1 MPWNLWRETPVLFA
15 LMTHKSGFISIVGRP
30 NTGKSTLINA
40 LVGEKIAITSH
51 HPNTTRGAIRGIITA
66 PDFQLVLVDTP
77 GLHKPKTVLGT
88 ALNKVVDESLEDVDI
103 VIQCIPAIEPIGEG
117 DLFIARQL
125 AEQSNSKRFCVVTM
139 IDMAKKS
146 ELPKQLLA
154 VSELA
159 ERAGFSWDE
168 IIPVSAFTDTQL
180 QLLIDLL
187 VKHSNEGPAF
197 YPADMRSDQELERV
211 IAELI
216 RESVISELFEEVP
229 HSIAVQV
236 DDMAKREDSDLFDIH
251 ASIVVERDS
260 QKAIIIGAKGAN
272 LKEIG
277 TRARR
282 EIERK
287 LGTRVF
293 LGLHVKVMPNW
304 QRDPKALQKL
314 GLIND

>member
-1 MPWNLWRETPVLFA
+1 MPWNLSPDTPVPFA
-15 LMTHKSGFISIVGRP
+15 LMTHKSAFVSIVGRP

-51 HPNTTRGAIRGIITA
+51 HPNTTRGAIRGIITN
-66 PDFQLVLVDTP
+66 PEFQLVLVDTP
-77 GLHKPKTVLGT
+77 GLHKPKTALGT
-88 ALNKVVDESLEDVDI
+88 ALNKVVDESLEDIDI
-103 VIQCIPAIEPIGEG
+103 VIQCIPAIETVGEG

-125 AEQSNSKRFCVVTM
+125 ARLSNSKRICVVTM
-139 IDMAKKS
+139 MDMANKPD
-146 ELPKQLLA
+146 LPKQLLA

-159 ERAGFSWDE
+159 ERAGFRWDE

-197 YPADMRSDQELERV
+197 YPSDMRSDQELERI

-216 RESVISELFEEVP
+216 REAVISELFEEVP

-236 DDMAKREDSDLFDIH
+236 DDMAKREDSELIDIH

-260 QKAIIIGAKGAN
+260 QKAIIIGAKGKN
-272 LKEIG
+272 LKDIG
-277 TRARR
+277 TRARG